1 MAKDILYSED
11 ARKKLEKGVDMLAN
25 TVKVTLGPKGRNVL
39 LQKKYGGPLM
49 TNDGVTIAKE
59 IEISDPHENLGAQ
72 LIKEVATK
80 ANDVAGDGTTTA
92 TVLAQAM
99 IKEGL
104 KLVSSGANPV
114 FMRKG
119 MEKASRKA
127 VEILAKKSKKISNNS
142 EIAQIGAISAA
153 DPEIGKLIA
162 EAMQKVGE
170 TGVITVEEAKSLDT
184 SLKLEQGMQFDKGYI
199 SPYMATNME
208 RMESEL
214 SQPYILICDKKISN
228 MKELLP
234 VLESTAQTGKPLLII
249 AEDIDGEALT
259 TLVINKLRGTLNVVG
274 VKAPAFGDR
283 RKAMLEDIA
292 TLTGGEVISEDKGS
306 KLDQVTIES
315 LGRAKNVKVTKDHTI
330 IVDGYG
336 NNTDVSA
343 RVEMIKTQIK
353 ETSSEYDREKLQ
365 ERLAKLS
372 GGIAVIK
379 VGAATE
385 SEMKEKKMRIEDA
398 LNATRAAVEEG
409 IVPGGGSVLVEISGE
424 LSKMKLEG
432 EEKFGL
438 DIVTKALTEP
448 LRQIAMNA
456 GIDGGIVVN
465 EVRNRK
471 EGIGYDAST
480 NQYVDM
486 LKEGIIDPAKVAR
499 AAIQN
504 ATSVAALL
512 LTTEASVVDK
522 GEEKTPEP
530 APHQMGGMY

>member
-127 VEILAKKSKKISNNS
+127 VEILAKKSKKVSNNS

-184 SLKLEQGMQFDKGYI
+184 SLKLEQGLK
-199 SPYMATNME
+199 
-208 RMESEL
+208 L
-214 SQPYILICDKKISN
+214 CKKLV
-228 MKELLP
+228 K
-234 VLESTAQTGKPLLII
+234 Q
-249 AEDIDGEALT
+249 AL
-259 TLVINKLRGTLNVVG
+259 
-274 VKAPAFGDR
+274 
-283 RKAMLEDIA
+283 
-292 TLTGGEVISEDKGS
+292 
-306 KLDQVTIES
+306 
-315 LGRAKNVKVTKDHTI
+315 
-330 IVDGYG
+330 
-336 NNTDVSA
+336 
-343 RVEMIKTQIK
+343 
-353 ETSSEYDREKLQ
+353 
-365 ERLAKLS
+365 
-372 GGIAVIK
+372 
-379 VGAATE
+379 
-385 SEMKEKKMRIEDA
+385 
-398 LNATRAAVEEG
+398 
-409 IVPGGGSVLVEISGE
+409 
-424 LSKMKLEG
+424 
-432 EEKFGL
+432 
-438 DIVTKALTEP
+438 
-448 LRQIAMNA
+448 
-456 GIDGGIVVN
+456 
-465 EVRNRK
+465 
-471 EGIGYDAST
+471 
-480 NQYVDM
+480 
-486 LKEGIIDPAKVAR
+486 
-499 AAIQN
+499 
-504 ATSVAALL
+504 
-512 LTTEASVVDK
+512 
-522 GEEKTPEP
+522 
-530 APHQMGGMY
+530 

>member
-127 VEILAKKSKKISNNS
+127 VEILAKKSKKVSNNS

-398 LNATRAAVEEG
+398 LNATRGAVEEG

>member
-127 VEILAKKSKKISNNS
+127 VEILAKKSKKVSNNS